1 MDHESGGPCPAG
13 GVGKTYVA
21 AKRPEFWGIFM
32 VRKKNSDKDI
42 LFGKK
47 VTDWHG
53 KGLRNAG
60 LSSLSKKLPW
70 GGTERLFLAVT

>member
-13 GVGKTYVA
+13 EAEKTHAA
-21 AKRPEFWGIFM
+21 AKRSEFWGIFM
-32 VRKKNSDKDI
+32 VKRNSDKDI

-70 GGTERLFLAVT
+70 GGTERLLLAVT